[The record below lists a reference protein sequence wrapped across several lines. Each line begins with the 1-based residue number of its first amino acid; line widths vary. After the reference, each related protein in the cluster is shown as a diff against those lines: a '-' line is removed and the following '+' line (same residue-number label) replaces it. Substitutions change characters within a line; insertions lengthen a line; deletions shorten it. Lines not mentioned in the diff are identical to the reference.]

1 MPAFLGVD
9 IGNTKSHALIADAD
23 GRVLGVGT
31 AGSGSPEVLGYEHF
45 GSTLRAMLREALA
58 QSGLSA
64 ADITAGGF
72 GVAGFDWPSQEA
84 PCLAE
89 IASLNLGGPSRLVND
104 ALVGMLAG
112 APKGWGIGLVAGT
125 GSNCWGM
132 DAKGRLG
139 RMTGMSHLM
148 DEGGGASS
156 LVLWALQAVGKAWTL
171 RGPQTLLTDL
181 FLKHFGETDVL
192 SLLEKLAMNRELVD
206 ASLAPLIMRAA
217 MQEDP
222 VTLQILQRAAADL
235 ASLCLGVARQLKL
248 DKKFFDV
255 VLIGGVFNAGEVIVQ
270 LLRNTILNDMPG
282 AHLTRLEAPPV
293 VGGVVLAAQ
302 KAGVPLTTNAL
313 ETLKKET
320 VKKIDQD

>member
-23 GRVLGVGT
+23 GHLLGVGT
-31 AGSGSPEVLGYEHF
+31 SGSGSPEVLGYEHF
-45 GSTLRAMLREALA
+45 GNTLRAMLKEALA
-58 QSGLSA
+58 QSGLNA
-64 ADITAGGF
+64 ADIKAGGF

-84 PCLAE
+84 PCLDE

-112 APKGWGIGLVAGT
+112 APQGWGIGLVAGT

-132 DAKGRLG
+132 DAKGHIG

-148 DEGGGASS
+148 DEGGGGSS
-156 LVLWALQAVGKAWTL
+156 LVLWALQAVGKAWTM

-181 FLKHFGETDVL
+181 FLQHFGERDVL
-192 SLLEKLAMNRELVD
+192 ALLEKLAMNRELVD

-217 MQEDP
+217 MEEDQ
-222 VTLQILQRAAADL
+222 VTMEILQRAAVDL

-248 DKKFFDV
+248 EKKYFDV
-255 VLIGGVFNAGEVIVQ
+255 VLIGGVFTASELIVQ
-270 LLRNTILNDMPG
+270 LVRNCVLNDMPG
-282 AHLTRLEAPPV
+282 AHLIRLDSPPV
-293 VGGVVLAAQ
+293 VGGVVLATQ
-302 KAGVPLTTNAL
+302 QAGLHLSLEAL
-313 ETLKKET
+313 ERLKVEAKREL
-320 VKKIDQD
+320 QD